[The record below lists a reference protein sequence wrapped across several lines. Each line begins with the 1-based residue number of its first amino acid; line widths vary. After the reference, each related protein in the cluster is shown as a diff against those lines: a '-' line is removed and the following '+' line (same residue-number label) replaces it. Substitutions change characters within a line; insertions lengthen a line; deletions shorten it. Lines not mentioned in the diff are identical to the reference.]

1 MVLQMRRSLP
11 LSAQLIGV
19 DGGASEV
26 KVHEVLVVDD
36 ELGRRLK
43 LGERA
48 ASRVYPRV
56 PSFVPPAAR
65 GIVRKEGLGAIDAAE
80 REQGWAWI
88 ESTAHCIAGVARD
101 RGAKSVLIGIAMPGQ
116 KSLDGRSVE
125 FALNGPRIPKFLDR
139 LEEQLSDDGI
149 DLLAPLIPLLSDGL
163 CCGLGEDY
171 AESGLL
177 RDIDDAYYVG
187 GGTGLAEALKVRGK
201 LVETEDFQSTF
212 PKAWALSDRAGT
224 SFEAAL
230 SAAGINRRYADRAHL
245 KMPLEAGQFPEQRVE
260 ADTAAQ
266 EVFEETASC
275 LAQLLVRR
283 MCTLGDLPK
292 AVLDAQQPF
301 ALERFVVGQRLG
313 RLLDDARTRP
323 WFLVPFRREL
333 LSELRAAELTHER
346 YRELERELV
355 RSSRPRK
362 SDANDFVRVSHLRA
376 APAIGAA
383 ATALIAWGNASA

>member
-1 MVLQMRRSLP
+1 MVLQLRRTLP

-26 KVHEVLVVDD
+26 KVHEVLVVED

-56 PSFVPPAAR
+56 PSFTPPSAR
-65 GIVRKEGLGAIDAAE
+65 GIERGEDLGAIDAAE
-80 REQGWAWI
+80 REQAWAWI
-88 ESTAHCIAGVARD
+88 ESTAQCIARVARD

-116 KSLDGRSVE
+116 KSRDGRSIQ
-125 FALNGPRIPKFLDR
+125 FAFNGPRIPEFLDR
-139 LEEQLSDDGI
+139 LEEQLDDAGVV
-149 DLLAPLIPLLSDGL
+149 LLAPLIPLLSDGL
-163 CCGLGEDY
+163 CCGLGEEH

-177 RDIDDAYYVG
+177 RDVDDAYYVG

-201 LVETEDFQSTF
+201 LVETEDFQGAF
-212 PKAWALSDRAGT
+212 PKAWALSDRAGR
-224 SFEAAL
+224 SFDVSL
-230 SAAGINRRYADRAHL
+230 SAAGINRRFAERARL
-245 KMPLEAGQFPEQRVE
+245 ALPLEPGQFPEQRVE
-260 ADTAAQ
+260 VDSAAQ
-266 EVFEETASC
+266 TVFEDAASC

-283 MCTLGDLPK
+283 LCTLGDLPK
-292 AVLDAQQPF
+292 AVPDAAQPF

-333 LSELRAAELTHER
+333 LAELRSAELMQDR
-346 YRELERELV
+346 YRELERELS

>member
-1 MVLQMRRSLP
+1 MVLQLRRTFP

-56 PSFVPPAAR
+56 PSFAPPSAR
-65 GIVRKEGLGAIDAAE
+65 GIQRKTELGAIDAAE

-88 ESTAHCIAGVARD
+88 EATAQCIARVARD

-125 FALNGPRIPKFLDR
+125 FAFNGPRIPGFLDR
-139 LEEQLSDDGI
+139 LEEQLHDDGVE
-149 DLLAPLIPLLSDGL
+149 LLAPLIPLLSDGL

-171 AESGLL
+171 AEGGLL
-177 RDIDDAYYVG
+177 RDVDDAYYIG

-201 LVETEDFQSTF
+201 LVETEDFQGAF
-212 PKAWALSDRAGT
+212 PKAWALSDRNGT
-224 SFEAAL
+224 NFEFGL
-230 SAAGINRRYADRAHL
+230 SAAGINRRYAERALL
-245 KMPLEAGQFPEQRVE
+245 KLPLEAGQFPEQRVE
-260 ADTAAQ
+260 VDVVAQ
-266 EVFEETASC
+266 SVFEETASF

-283 MCTLGDLPK
+283 LCTLGDLPK
-292 AVLDAQQPF
+292 AVLDAAQPF
-301 ALERFVVGQRLG
+301 TLDRFVVGQRLG

-323 WFLVPFRREL
+323 WFLVPFRGEL
-333 LSELRAAELTHER
+333 LSEMRAAELTHGR
-346 YRELERELV
+346 YRELERELS